1 MEMLFTTRAERYA
14 LCPWPKEPPYHA
26 TKIHL
31 YIMDCIH
38 NVLFI
43 QNQESGVYRY
53 PEMSGVLSYRLR
65 GRRPLFGKNHSKHSK
80 TNFFWNLSTIP
91 FFKNYLSIAF

>member
-43 QNQESGVYRY
+43 LNPESGI
-53 PEMSGVLSYRLR
+53 R
-65 GRRPLFGKNHSKHSK
+65 G
-80 TNFFWNLSTIP
+80 
-91 FFKNYLSIAF
+91 LSISRNEWGIELSVTGPKAPFW